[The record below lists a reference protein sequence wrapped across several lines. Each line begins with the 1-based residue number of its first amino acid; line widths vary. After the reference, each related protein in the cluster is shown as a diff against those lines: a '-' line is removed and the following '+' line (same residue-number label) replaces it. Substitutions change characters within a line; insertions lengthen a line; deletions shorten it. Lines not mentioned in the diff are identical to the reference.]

1 MTFFRFHDPWFLLFL
16 LIIPLLLAVSQKK
29 RRAALHF
36 SAISGL
42 KMLQPATP
50 HAGIPMILRFL
61 AIICLVLALARP
73 QEGRKSMEILSVGV
87 DIILA
92 TDTSGS
98 MQALDF
104 FKDKQRVNRL
114 EVVKDVV
121 REFINNRLN
130 DRIGMVTFG
139 AEAFTQCPLT
149 LDHNILLS
157 FLDNLKIGMAGDSTA
172 IGSAIGV
179 AVKRLKD
186 LKSKSKIIIL
196 LTDGRNNAGNISPLQ
211 AAEIAKAHGIKI
223 YTIGVGAQG
232 KAPFLV
238 DSFFGKQLIYQ
249 DVDLDED
256 TLKSI
261 SATTE
266 GKYFRATDRESLKDI
281 YSQID
286 KLEKSEVKVMDH
298 SEYTELFPPFL
309 ILGLTL
315 TLLEIILS
323 NTRLRRIP

>member
-1 MTFFRFHDPWFLLFL
+1 MNFFRFQDPWLLLFL
-16 LIIPLLLAVSQKK
+16 LVIPILSAISQKK

-36 SAISGL
+36 SAIQGL
-42 KMLQPATP
+42 KQLQPRNV
-50 HAGIPMILRFL
+50 HAGIPVMLRFL
-61 AIICLVLALARP
+61 AIAFLILALARP
-73 QEGRKSMEILSVGV
+73 QEGRKNMEILSVGV

-104 FKDKQRVNRL
+104 FKGKDRVNRL

-121 REFINNRLN
+121 RDFIANRVN
-130 DRIGMVTFG
+130 DRMGMVTFG

-172 IGSAIGV
+172 IGSAIAI

-186 LKSKSKIIIL
+186 LKAKSKVIIL
-196 LTDGRNNAGNISPLQ
+196 LTDGRNNAGNIPPMQ
-211 AAEIAKAHGIKI
+211 AAEIARTYNIKI
-223 YTIGVGAQG
+223 YTIGVGTLG

-238 DSFFGKQLIYQ
+238 DSILGQQVVYQ

-261 SATTE
+261 ANTTG
-266 GKYFRATDRESLKDI
+266 GKYFRATDRETLKDI
-281 YSQID
+281 YTQID
-286 KLEKSEVKVMDH
+286 KLEKSDVKVIDH
-298 SEYTELFPPFL
+298 AEYKEMFPSFL
-309 ILGLTL
+309 VAGLTL
-315 TLLEIILS
+315 LLLEAILA
-323 NTRLRRIP
+323 NTRFRRIP

>member
-1 MTFFRFHDPWFLLFL
+1 MLV
-16 LIIPLLLAVSQKK
+16 IPLLLTVSQKR
-29 RRAALHF
+29 RRAVLHY
-36 SAISGL
+36 STVQGL
-42 KMLQPATP
+42 KTLQPSNP
-50 HAGIPMILRFL
+50 HAGIPMMLRVL
-61 AIICLVLALARP
+61 AIIFLVIALARP

-104 FKDKQRVNRL
+104 FKDKNRVNRL
-114 EVVKDVV
+114 DVVKEVV
-121 REFINNRLN
+121 REFIDNRPN
-130 DRIGMVTFG
+130 DRMGMVTFG

-149 LDHNILLS
+149 MDHSILLS

-186 LKSKSKIIIL
+186 LKAKSKVIIL
-196 LTDGRNNAGNISPLQ
+196 LTDGRNNSGNIPPLQ
-211 AAEIAKAHGIKI
+211 AAEIAKSYGIKI
-223 YTIGVGAQG
+223 YTIGIGTLG

-238 DSFFGKQLIYQ
+238 DTFMGKQLIYQ

-256 TLKSI
+256 TLKTI
-261 SATTE
+261 AATTD
-266 GKYFRATDRESLKDI
+266 GKYFRATDRETLKDI
-281 YSQID
+281 YTQID
-286 KLEKSEVKVMDH
+286 KLEKSEVKVIDH
-298 SEYTELFPPFL
+298 AEYNELFPPFL
-309 ILGLTL
+309 ICGLSL
-315 TLLEIILS
+315 ILMEIVLA

>member
-1 MTFFRFHDPWFLLFL
+1 MIFFRFQDPWLLLFL
-16 LIIPLLLAVSQKK
+16 LVIPFLLTVSQK
-29 RRAALHF
+29 RRRSTLQY
-36 SAISGL
+36 STVSIL
-42 KMLQPATP
+42 KNLQPANP
-50 HAGIPMILRFL
+50 HAGIPFLLRIL

-104 FKDKQRVNRL
+104 FKDKKRINRL
-114 EVVKDVV
+114 ETVKDVV
-121 REFINNRLN
+121 REFINNRPN
-130 DRIGMVTFG
+130 DRMGMVTFG

-172 IGSAIGV
+172 IGSAIGI

-196 LTDGRNNAGNISPLQ
+196 LTDGRNNAGNIPPPR
-211 AAEIAKAHGIKI
+211 AAEIAKSYGIKI
-223 YTIGVGAQG
+223 YTVGVGTLG

-238 DSFFGKQLIYQ
+238 DSFFGQQLIYQ

-256 TLKSI
+256 TLKAI
-261 SATTE
+261 SATTG

-281 YSQID
+281 YTQID
-286 KLEKSEVKVMDH
+286 KLEKSEVKVIDH
-298 SEYTELFPPFL
+298 SEYTELFPTFL
-309 ILGLTL
+309 ICGLTL
-315 TLLEIILS
+315 VLLEIVLS

>member
-1 MTFFRFHDPWFLLFL
+1 MNFFRFQDPWILLFL
-16 LIIPLLLAVSQKK
+16 LAIPILSAISQKR
-29 RRAALHF
+29 RRAVLHF
-36 SAISGL
+36 STIQGL
-42 KMLQPATP
+42 KQLQPRNV
-50 HAGIPMILRFL
+50 HAGIPIILRFL
-61 AIICLVLALARP
+61 AIALLVLALARP

-104 FKDKQRVNRL
+104 FKGKDRVNRL

-121 REFINNRLN
+121 REFIANRVN
-130 DRIGMVTFG
+130 DRMGMVTFG

-172 IGSAIGV
+172 IGSAIGI

-186 LKSKSKIIIL
+186 LKAKSKIIIL
-196 LTDGRNNAGNISPLQ
+196 LTDGRNNAGNIPPLQ
-211 AAEIAKAHGIKI
+211 AAEIAKTYNIKI
-223 YTIGVGAQG
+223 YTIGVGTLG

-238 DSFFGKQLIYQ
+238 DSILGQQLVYQ

-261 SATTE
+261 ASTTG
-266 GKYFRATDRESLKDI
+266 GKYFRATDRETLKDI
-281 YSQID
+281 YTQID
-286 KLEKSEVKVMDH
+286 KLEKSEVKVIDH
-298 SEYTELFPPFL
+298 AEYKEMFPSFL
-309 ILGLTL
+309 VAGLTL
-315 TLLEIILS
+315 LLLETILA